1 MTKNHYNTSITK
13 RERAKTAILVLVL
26 MILAALT
33 VFEFTCEEKTVYDS
47 VSPIANA
54 HISWNQSFYGR

>member
-1 MTKNHYNTSITK
+1 MNKNHYNTSITK

-33 VFEFTCEEKTVYDS
+33 VLEFTREEKPVYDS